1 LASASSGDAIKN
13 TVAIK
18 RDAAEAIETSIPD
31 KGYALRRDVN
41 PIESPAAL
49 EIKVAGGAKKGGI
62 RLGSWHGYERED
74 ECNRDPEQANAVF
87 THIGEGEFDRV
98 RSECRTKDTGSRQ
111 NKKKYPDEKMQAF
124 AATILSS

>member
-1 LASASSGDAIKN
+1 MPPRRSK
-13 TVAIK
+13 
-18 RDAAEAIETSIPD
+18 TSIPNKD
-31 KGYALRRDVN
+31 YALRRDVN
-41 PIESPAAL
+41 PIESPAAVG
-49 EIKVAGGAKKGGI
+49 IRVAGRAKKNGL

-87 THIGEGEFDRV
+87 THIGEDEFDCV
-98 RSECRTKDTGSRQ
+98 RSGCRTKDTGSRQ